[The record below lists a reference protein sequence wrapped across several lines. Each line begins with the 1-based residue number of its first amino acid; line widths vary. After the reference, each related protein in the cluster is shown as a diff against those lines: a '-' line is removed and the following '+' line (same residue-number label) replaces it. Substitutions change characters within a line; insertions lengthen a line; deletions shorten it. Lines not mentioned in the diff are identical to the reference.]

1 MAYDEVDDILFDW
14 FTFSKMYQPA
24 LGYGRADSTCR
35 DFTISRQWMEYDE
48 LSEMVDHKLREGVAK
63 AVEPLI
69 FELTLRQRMAIQTAM
84 RNMDAGR
91 TVWTNPRYPE
101 TQESDYTQAKEALRP
116 KLFAKGLLNS
126 PCKPCADKVSC
137 RLWA

>member
-1 MAYDEVDDILFDW
+1 MGHDEIDDILYDW
-14 FTFSKMYQPA
+14 YVFSQSYQPA

-101 TQESDYTQAKEALRP
+101 TQESDYAEAKEALRP

>member
-69 FELTLRQRMAIQTAM
+69 FDLTLRQRMAIQTAM
-84 RNMDAGR
+84 RNMDAGY

-101 TQESDYTQAKEALRP
+101 TQESDYAQAKEALRP
-116 KLFAKGLLNS
+116 KLFAKGLLKTLVNPLKMRQNS
-126 PCKPCADKVSC
+126 VVA
-137 RLWA
+137 

>member
-1 MAYDEVDDILFDW
+1 MTFDEIDDILYDW
-14 FTFSKMYQPA
+14 FKFSQSYQPA

-48 LSEMVDHKLREGVAK
+48 LSEIVDHQLREGIAK

-101 TQESDYTQAKEALRP
+101 TQERDYAEAKELLRP
-116 KLFAKGLLNS
+116 KLFAKGLVKS
-126 PCKPCADKVSC
+126 PVTRQEA
-137 RLWA
+137 LA